1 MGLFSRRRP
10 NVRRLARRG
19 DVAGLIRALEHTDI
33 VLDRQGRPWDVGGLV
48 RRDAVEA
55 LAGRDDPAAL
65 EALIG
70 RLSDEDESVRLAAIG
85 AIRHRPDG
93 QVIRALAGGV
103 GSWPSPEGDGSRAEA
118 LDALL
123 EIGHPRTLELLVVA
137 MVRRAGGRPLDESDA
152 SSLRTVQA
160 HHGETVR
167 EVTWRLI
174 APLTDDRVEVED
186 RAETMLTW
194 LEPHSLEPLV
204 AALDRPQVR
213 CRAARALGTLRDNR
227 AVGPLVDT
235 IFDQDPTVR
244 RTVARALGEIKDPS
258 AAGVLLRS
266 SRDPDYGVRDAAI
279 GALDQLGAAAVMV
292 AVAELGTAIPAPPEQ
307 RLLEEPRSV
316 DARGSVAAG
325 SPDAELATAETEA
338 EAEPAGGVADASA
351 FETSDDGESAPVSSH
366 ETSGNAE
373 PPPGTPHRLLTVFRC
388 GRSH

>member
-1 MGLFSRRRP
+1 
-10 NVRRLARRG
+10 
-19 DVAGLIRALEHTDI
+19 
-33 VLDRQGRPWDVGGLV
+33 
-48 RRDAVEA
+48 
-55 LAGRDDPAAL
+55 
-65 EALIG
+65 
-70 RLSDEDESVRLAAIG
+70 
-85 AIRHRPDG
+85 
-93 QVIRALAGGV
+93 
-103 GSWPSPEGDGSRAEA
+103 
-118 LDALL
+118 
-123 EIGHPRTLELLVVA
+123 
-137 MVRRAGGRPLDESDA
+137 
-152 SSLRTVQA
+152 
-160 HHGETVR
+160 VR

-292 AVAELGTAIPAPPEQ
+292 AVAELGTAIAAPQEQ